1 MHVTEPEGKAAAGA
15 DALHPTA
22 FRGVLSCVRAPGG
35 EFWSRRAAGRPSAAA
50 S

>member
-1 MHVTEPEGKAAAGA
+1 MHVTQPEGKAAAGA

-35 EFWSRRAAGRPSAAA
+35 EFWSLMHGVLSFPIM
-50 S
+50 